1 MDAEP
6 IDLTLELKLA
16 IVDRQLLESVSPPA
30 VRTPDGGLTAPND
43 DMRVASVLGSLLLG
57 LKDGIEAQAG
67 IRILEMDAVGVDGT
81 PVTPGSE

>member
-30 VRTPDGGLTAPND
+30 VRTPEGGLTAPND

-67 IRILEMDAVGVDGT
+67 IRILEMDAVGVDGSPAT
-81 PVTPGSE
+81 PEGE